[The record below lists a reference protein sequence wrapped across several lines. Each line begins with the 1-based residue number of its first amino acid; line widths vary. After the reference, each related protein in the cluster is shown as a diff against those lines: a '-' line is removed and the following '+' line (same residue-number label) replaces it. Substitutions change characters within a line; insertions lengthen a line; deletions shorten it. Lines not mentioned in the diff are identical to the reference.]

1 MLNNL
6 KCKLKGIYEGVLIL
20 IGLAIIICFI
30 FINRQKNNARSSR
43 KGCRLFFCFS
53 GIRLEQIGD
62 FDESADLIIMNHQ
75 SVADILCLEAYH
87 PRNICWVA
95 KKQLGEIPFYGYALN
110 GPEMIL
116 IDRENKKGLAFLLKS
131 VKEKLAQNRPIVIF
145 PEGTRG
151 RGKEKFLP
159 FKPGAIIIAERFSLK
174 IQPIVLINTRKIY
187 NTSPME
193 ATSNVARMVCLEPFT
208 IGEMPKARIFKKA
221 ESLDSLDSLDSGVES
236 KAGGDSGNKCA
247 KRVGLVQI
255 QGEALDAR
263 DASAHD
269 LDSSQNAESQNAES
283 KGAES
288 KKVDSKNLD
297 SNQSA
302 NVESKNTESTK
313 ADSND
318 WYGTLASLMQEVHL
332 YHYKQ
337 LNKDK

>member
-30 FINRQKNNARSSR
+30 FINRKKNNARSSR

-116 IDRENKKGLAFLLKS
+116 IDREDKKGLAFLLKS

-159 FKPGAIIIAERFSLK
+159 FKPGAKIIAERFLLK

-193 ATSNVARMVCLEPFT
+193 ATTNVARMVCLEPFT

-221 ESLDSLDSLDSGVES
+221 ESGASLDPGAES
-236 KAGGDSGNKCA
+236 KASGDSGNKCA
-247 KRVGLVQI
+247 KRAGLVQI
-255 QGEALDAR
+255 EGRALDSR

-283 KGAES
+283 RDA
-288 KKVDSKNLD
+288 
-297 SNQSA
+297 
-302 NVESKNTESTK
+302 ESTK
-313 ADSND
+313 ADSGD
-318 WYGTLASLMQEVHL
+318 WYSALETLMQEVHL

-337 LNKDK
+337 LNKDV